1 MLRARKF
8 VNFGSAIGIYY
19 IQPLGAHPVMQMGGD
34 GEVLGEGASK
44 WRVLHAAGRLAH
56 VWLALSVAPLCVV
69 VWDGRGRGSRV
80 PALNRAQHSLPK
92 LNSTASR
99 SASSTV
105 PSQLMSSLR

>member
-44 WRVLHAAGRLAH
+44 WRVLHAAGRL
-56 VWLALSVAPLCVV
+56 
-69 VWDGRGRGSRV
+69 
-80 PALNRAQHSLPK
+80 
-92 LNSTASR
+92 
-99 SASSTV
+99 
-105 PSQLMSSLR
+105 